1 MKRKLDKNKIYAFIG
16 RTVVW
21 TSIHILLGIAM
32 FDVAINC
39 MTVYRQEEVVN
50 LSIEELK
57 LLFKNFEIKNKE
69 KVEINIDG
77 ERVAKLI
84 APSIDISKDNHD

>member
-1 MKRKLDKNKIYAFIG
+1 M
-16 RTVVW
+16 
-21 TSIHILLGIAM
+21 
-32 FDVAINC
+32 
-39 MTVYRQEEVVN
+39 N

>member
-21 TSIHILLGIAM
+21 TSIWFLLELAM

-39 MTVYRQEEVVN
+39 MTVYR
-50 LSIEELK
+50 
-57 LLFKNFEIKNKE
+57 
-69 KVEINIDG
+69 
-77 ERVAKLI
+77 
-84 APSIDISKDNHD
+84 

>member
-16 RTVVW
+16 KTVVW

-39 MTVYRQEEVVN
+39 MTVYRQKGGDKKC
-50 LSIEELK
+50 LQKRIEK
-57 LLFKNFEIKNKE
+57 
-69 KVEINIDG
+69 
-77 ERVAKLI
+77 
-84 APSIDISKDNHD
+84 

>member
-1 MKRKLDKNKIYAFIG
+1 MKRNLDKNKIYACIG

-39 MTVYRQEEVVN
+39 MTVYR
-50 LSIEELK
+50 
-57 LLFKNFEIKNKE
+57 
-69 KVEINIDG
+69 
-77 ERVAKLI
+77 
-84 APSIDISKDNHD
+84 